1 MRFPILKTDNC
12 GRTLAT
18 PDWRLCRTVIFT
30 GNSRPSR
37 SFFILTCK
45 SCYDINFFISLV
57 EGFAPKLDKTVCP
70 EIIKFFI
77 QTLNCK
83 VVLWCLR
90 LLFAVEHREFCLN
103 STCCVDFMK
112 IVLSFCCQ
120 HNNSTPQH
128 IIPNMLI
135 PILSFQAQM
144 ILRLI

>member
-1 MRFPILKTDNC
+1 MVSGLFYLVFD
-12 GRTLAT
+12 
-18 PDWRLCRTVIFT
+18 DTVFCLLDDK
-30 GNSRPSR
+30 PYCP
-37 SFFILTCK
+37 LTMA
-45 SCYDINFFISLV
+45 S
-57 EGFAPKLDKTVCP
+57 
-70 EIIKFFI
+70 I

-83 VVLWCLR
+83 VVLWCSR
-90 LLFAVEHREFCLN
+90 LLFAVERREFCLN

-112 IVLSFCCQ
+112 IVLSFYCQ

>member
-1 MRFPILKTDNC
+1 MLPFC
-12 GRTLAT
+12 
-18 PDWRLCRTVIFT
+18 CQ
-30 GNSRPSR
+30 
-37 SFFILTCK
+37 
-45 SCYDINFFISLV
+45 SLSK
-57 EGFAPKLDKTVCP
+57 FACSPHKYWFLMIVW
-70 EIIKFFI
+70 II

-83 VVLWCLR
+83 VVLWCSR
-90 LLFAVEHREFCLN
+90 LLFAVERREFCLN

-112 IVLSFCCQ
+112 IVLSFYCQ

>member
-1 MRFPILKTDNC
+1 MLPFCCQSLNKFVCNPHEYWFL
-12 GRTLAT
+12 
-18 PDWRLCRTVIFT
+18 VIVW
-30 GNSRPSR
+30 
-37 SFFILTCK
+37 I
-45 SCYDINFFISLV
+45 
-57 EGFAPKLDKTVCP
+57 
-70 EIIKFFI
+70 I

-83 VVLWCLR
+83 VVLWCSR
-90 LLFAVEHREFCLN
+90 LLFAVERREFCLN

-112 IVLSFCCQ
+112 IVLSFYCQ

>member
-1 MRFPILKTDNC
+1 MRKTWTHLMVSD
-12 GRTLAT
+12 TFYFIV
-18 PDWRLCRTVIFT
+18 DDTVFC
-30 GNSRPSR
+30 PKDDKPYCP
-37 SFFILTCK
+37 LTMA
-45 SCYDINFFISLV
+45 S
-57 EGFAPKLDKTVCP
+57 
-70 EIIKFFI
+70 I

-83 VVLWCLR
+83 VVLWCSR
-90 LLFAVEHREFCLN
+90 LLFAVERREFCLN

-112 IVLSFCCQ
+112 IVLSFYCQ